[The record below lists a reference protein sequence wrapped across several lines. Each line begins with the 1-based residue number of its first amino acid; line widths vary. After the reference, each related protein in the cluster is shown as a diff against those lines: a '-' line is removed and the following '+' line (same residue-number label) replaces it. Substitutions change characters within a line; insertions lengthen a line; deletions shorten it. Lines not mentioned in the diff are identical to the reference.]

1 MNGAKIAGCK
11 ISVEEAKP
19 KEGTEANSLTK
30 SFFI

>member
-19 KEGTEANSLTK
+19 KEGTEANTLSK
-30 SFFI
+30 S